1 MNNIINMKN
10 ITKLV
15 LLVII
20 VCMILLLA
28 THRNNKNSNNQE
40 IRPSKDNISS
50 LNLISEEVFGP
61 EIRNGDYLNITNI
74 DFMKYFLL
82 NLKITDN
89 KLIYE
94 PLYDIKSFN
103 KELKEINKD
112 KFLDIL
118 NNLRYNTDN
127 IKQDPTEI
135 AETLEGNCSS
145 ITLFIVNWLLVN
157 YNPNIYHYY
166 INIIEE
172 SSGDN
177 KYDAHVYLM
186 IKREG
191 EQAKRVDFSDKNN
204 LEVVEYLNKL
214 IRE

>member
-15 LLVII
+15 LLTII
-20 VCMILLLA
+20 ICMILLIA
-28 THRNNKNSNNQE
+28 SHRNNKINIQEENSN
-40 IRPSKDNISS
+40 KDNINS

-82 NLKITDN
+82 NLKISDN

-127 IKQDPTEI
+127 IRQDPTEI

-186 IKREG
+186 IKRGG

>member
-1 MNNIINMKN
+1 MNSLVNMKN

-15 LLVII
+15 IFGII
-20 VCMILLLA
+20 VCMILLVLG
-28 THRNNKNSNNQE
+28 NKENKQINQNITKKEESISILKTVSNN
-40 IRPSKDNISS
+40 I
-50 LNLISEEVFGP
+50 FGSDIKQG
-61 EIRNGDYLNITNI
+61 EYINTSNMDIL
-74 DFMKYFLL
+74 KYFLQ
-82 NLKITDN
+82 NMEIN
-89 KLIYE
+89 NGKLEYT

-103 KELKEINKD
+103 KELKEINREE
-112 KFLDIL
+112 FLDIL

-191 EQAKRVDFSDKNN
+191 EQAKRVDFSNKNN